1 MVNSSTVSAGT
12 RSAPSR
18 PGSGSTARAARRWV
32 LVLAPVLAGLCAVAG
47 AAADPGGDQDG
58 AAMYAAYASDP
69 DAVQFKSLAYHFS
82 YALMGAAALMLVG
95 LVRRRG
101 SWLANVGGV
110 LAWVGISTIPGF
122 LLADFYDSAIG
133 QVYGAEGTVEV
144 NERMEGMWALM
155 FMAGTGGIGLLLGL
169 PVAALAAWRAGL
181 LPWWAPAGV
190 VAGIGGGFMVI
201 GANIAGAGVMTLGF
215 LVLSVALAR
224 ADRALWELEG
234 PATGPAS

>member
-1 MVNSSTVSAGT
+1 MIDSSTT
-12 RSAPSR
+12 QRENRSR
-18 PGSGSTARAARRWV
+18 EGSSARAARRWF
-32 LVLAPVLAGLCAVAG
+32 LVLAPALAGLCAVAG
-47 AAADPGGDQDG
+47 AAADPGVDQDG
-58 AAMYAAYASDP
+58 AAMYAAYAANP

-95 LVRRRG
+95 LVRQRG

-110 LAWVGISTIPGF
+110 LAWLGIATIPGF

-133 QVYGAEGTVEV
+133 QIYGVEGTVEV

-181 LPWWAPAGV
+181 IPWWAPLAV
-190 VAGIGGGFMVI
+190 VAGIGGGFLVI
-201 GANIAGAGVMTLGF
+201 GANVAGAAVMTAGF
-215 LVLSVALAR
+215 VVLSVALAR
-224 ADRALWELEG
+224 ADRTAWQDAG
-234 PATGPAS
+234 GRTGAPA